1 MSAPLQ
7 VAIVDDEPLARARL
21 RRLLQKI
28 DGERIRIALECV
40 DAEELLH
47 EAGRV
52 PLDALFLDIEMPGGG
67 GFGAL
72 QRWPG
77 TPPVVV
83 FVTAYSEHAVRAF
96 DARALDYLVKPVAED
111 RLRDTVARLRALDG
125 RSPPAADAPHARI
138 ALPLGPSTHLV
149 ALDDIDLIVARGNY
163 LDIHAIDR
171 TYVVRRTLR
180 EFLAGLDPARFV
192 QLHRSAV
199 VRVGA
204 IRAIRPQGSGRFR
217 LELRGER
224 RVHTGRNF
232 RARVQALLVTPV
244 AGSAGETD

>member
-28 DGERIRIALECV
+28 SGERIRIALECV

-77 TPPVVV
+77 PLPAVV

-111 RLRDTVARLRALDG
+111 RLRDTVARLYARDG
-125 RSPPAADAPHARI
+125 RPPPAEPPRARI

-180 EFLAGLDPARFV
+180 EFLAGLDPACFV

-199 VRVGA
+199 VRVSA
-204 IRAIRPQGSGRFR
+204 IRAIRAQGSGRFR

-224 RVHTGRNF
+224 QLHTGRNF
-232 RARVQALLVTPV
+232 RARVQALLSAPAV
-244 AGSAGETD
+244 GSAADTA